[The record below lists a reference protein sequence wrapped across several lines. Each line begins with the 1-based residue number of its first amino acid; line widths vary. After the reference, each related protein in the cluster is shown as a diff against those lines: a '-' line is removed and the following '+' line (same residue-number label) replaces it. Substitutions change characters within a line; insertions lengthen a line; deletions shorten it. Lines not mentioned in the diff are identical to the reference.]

1 MPYEYHNSENFY
13 DSELKIIFHID
24 KITNKSPNFPHWH
37 KSPELLIV
45 TEGVLTLICD
55 GVERNYN
62 VGEMAIINNNKIHDM
77 YTTGEQCCYFCLII
91 DNEIHNIYY
100 EFLPYKSTNYEIVH
114 IYKKIVEELT
124 DKQLNYKQAVTG
136 YIKVLFS
143 LLSRE
148 DIKLKDTVT
157 NTRKVKLVKSV
168 TEYMYEN
175 FTKNI
180 TLEEISTK
188 FNTSKYYLS
197 HIFKEIT
204 GNTIF
209 THLNYIR
216 CMHAKSLL
224 KSGKYN
230 VAESAY
236 HSGYSNLSYFSRTY
250 KNIVG
255 NLPVKDLSNR

>member
-24 KITNKSPNFPHWH
+24 NITNKSPNFPHWH
-37 KSPELLIV
+37 KRPELLLV

-55 GVERNYN
+55 GIERNYN
-62 VGEMAIINNNKIHDM
+62 VGEMAVINNNSIHDM
-77 YTTGEQCCYFCLII
+77 YTTNGACRYFCLII
-91 DNEIHNIYY
+91 DNEIYDINYKR
-100 EFLPYKSTNYEIVH
+100 LPFKSVNCETVN
-114 IYKKIVEELT
+114 IYKKIIEELIN
-124 DKQLNYKQAVTG
+124 KQPNYKKAVTG
-136 YIKVLFS
+136 YISVLFS

-148 DIKLKDTVT
+148 DTDQKEPIVNL
-157 NTRKVKLVKSV
+157 RKIKLVKSV

-175 FTKNI
+175 FIQNI
-180 TLEEISTK
+180 TLEELSDK
-188 FNTSKYYLS
+188 FSTSKYYLS

-255 NLPVKDLSNR
+255 NLPTKDLSNR